1 MPELLVLSSAVRC
14 DHDGKVDNKESQRWV
29 VVGGDDPVLRNDDP
43 EGRDIDWC
51 PNQGAN
57 IKKCGKTLKVEQGK
71 GYSKF
76 VRLGGRAVVM
86 ANLQGKTEG
95 TPPGFVSYRVRDPG
109 QRFIV
114 VEA

>member
-1 MPELLVLSSAVRC
+1 MPELLPLSSSVRC
-14 DHDGKVDNKESQRWV
+14 DHDGIVQNKESQDWV

-57 IKKCGKTLKVEQGK
+57 IKKCTKTLKVEK
-71 GYSKF
+71 GYSIF
-76 VRLGGRAVVM
+76 VRIGGRAVVM
-86 ANLQGKTEG
+86 ADLQGKTDG
-95 TPPGFVSYRVRDPG
+95 TPPGAVYYRVRDPR

-114 VEA
+114 VGS